1 MTAEPTT
8 TIKVPKALRDR
19 IAQDAAREGRTA
31 AGLIADRLDDHDRRL
46 RFAAVRRAY
55 ERSDAAYLAET
66 EQWDGLASEGL
77 GP

>member
-1 MTAEPTT
+1 MTAEPNT
-8 TIKVPKALRDR
+8 TIKVSKALRDR
-19 IAQDAAREGRTA
+19 IAADAAREGRSA

-55 ERSDAAYLAET
+55 ERADASYVAET
-66 EQWDGLASEGL
+66 EQWDGLAGEGL